1 MAAPS
6 LPPGW
11 KELKDQERGGRA
23 WYWETATG
31 KRQWTRPAPV
41 AAVPATVLAARV
53 NQPPPP
59 PMAHPDDD
67 EAFHGDH

>member
-1 MAAPS
+1 
-6 LPPGW
+6 
-11 KELKDQERGGRA
+11 
-23 WYWETATG
+23 
-31 KRQWTRPAPV
+31 
-41 AAVPATVLAARV
+41 VPATVLAARV